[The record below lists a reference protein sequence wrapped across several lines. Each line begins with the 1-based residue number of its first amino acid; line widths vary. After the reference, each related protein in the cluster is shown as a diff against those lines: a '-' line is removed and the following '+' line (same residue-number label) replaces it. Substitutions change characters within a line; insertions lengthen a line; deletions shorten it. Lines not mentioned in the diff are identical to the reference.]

1 MPGVV
6 GLAHT
11 LGMKAIAEGV
21 ERAEQLARLREMGC
35 DLAQGYY
42 FWKPLPAEVAS
53 QVLSKAPWRN
63 GRIAG

>member
-42 FWKPLPAEVAS
+42 FSKPLPGEAAS
-53 QVLSKAPWRN
+53 ALPSEDASGPR
-63 GRIAG
+63 A